1 MLQSNQFIG
10 IIVAMAFIIT
20 LVACVLYFTRKL
32 IAQEKVLF
40 MFILIA
46 SMLSAVWVVDNVIA
60 LKTKLLDEK
69 EDDAVLQIMTTI
81 IQFTLGFYFGS
92 KVKDN

>member
-1 MLQSNQFIG
+1 MFQDRQLIG
-10 IIVAMAFIIT
+10 SIVAMVFIIS

-32 IAQEKVLF
+32 IAHEKILF
-40 MFILIA
+40 VFILIA
-46 SMLSAVWVVDNVIA
+46 TILSAVWVVDNVIA
-60 LKTKLLDEK
+60 LKINLLDEK

-81 IQFTLGFYFGS
+81 VQFTLGFYFGS